1 MKVYEKCD
9 EMNVTLFHMEMARK
23 DRYDKQRNVKR
34 KKRNRE
40 TEDKLVST
48 SEIRTLLFRAQ
59 RSEAESEFEKSDRK
73 M

>member
-1 MKVYEKCD
+1 
-9 EMNVTLFHMEMARK
+9 MARK
-23 DRYDKQRNVKR
+23 DKYDIQRNVKR

-73 M
+73 T

>member
-1 MKVYEKCD
+1 
-9 EMNVTLFHMEMARK
+9 MARK
-23 DRYDKQRNVKR
+23 DRYDIQRNVKR

-48 SEIRTLLFRAQ
+48 SEIRTLLFREQ

-73 M
+73 T

>member
-1 MKVYEKCD
+1 
-9 EMNVTLFHMEMARK
+9 MARK
-23 DRYDKQRNVKR
+23 DRYDIQRNVKR

-59 RSEAESEFEKSDRK
+59 RSEAESEFEKSENVIDSTQETDAATCNTGTVF
-73 M
+73 

>member
-1 MKVYEKCD
+1 MSHGNKGNGEQ
-9 EMNVTLFHMEMARK
+9 EMARK
-23 DRYDKQRNVKR
+23 DRYDIQRNVKR

-48 SEIRTLLFRAQ
+48 SEIRTFLFRAQ

-73 M
+73 T